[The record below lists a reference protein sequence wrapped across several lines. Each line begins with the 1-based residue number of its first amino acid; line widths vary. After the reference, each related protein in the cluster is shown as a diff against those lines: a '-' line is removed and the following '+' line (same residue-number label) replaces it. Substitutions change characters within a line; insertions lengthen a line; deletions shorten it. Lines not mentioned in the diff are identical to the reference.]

1 MSRTRPP
8 RVAAWLAAGSCAKV
22 CAATSAKTQKD
33 GDAELTGW
41 HGESSFRD
49 GHEGFLGS
57 ASVIWS
63 RRHPGG
69 RNLVPRSP
77 TLTVIEPNTS
87 SECW

>member
-1 MSRTRPP
+1 MARGGVLCEGLR
-8 RVAAWLAAGSCAKV
+8 GNECE
-22 CAATSAKTQKD
+22 TQKD

-69 RNLVPRSP
+69 HNLVPRSP